1 MLKLLIV
8 LAAVIAARLRGG
20 TLRNLAALD
29 LRLPALAV
37 VGFAIQVVVYV
48 LFRASSALQPYA
60 PALFVLS
67 LVLLAVWCGV
77 NRHLPGMVIMM
88 VGLLLNTAAI
98 VANGGYMP
106 GWGDAARFAGHL
118 GPERLAAPDYDRRW
132 MITDDPSTPLLFL
145 GDVLA
150 LPAWMPF
157 ASVWSIGD
165 VLLVAGACV
174 LCWRAMRATPPARV
188 SPADAML

>member
-8 LAAVIAARLRGG
+8 LAAVVAARLRGG

-29 LRLPALAV
+29 LRFPALAIA
-37 VGFAIQVVVYV
+37 GFAIQVVVYV
-48 LFRASSALQPYA
+48 LFRSASALQPYA

-67 LVLLAVWCGV
+67 LVILSAWCGL
-77 NRHLPGMVIMM
+77 NWHIPGMVIMM

-106 GWGDAARFAGHL
+106 SWGDAARFAGHL
-118 GPERLAAPDYDRRW
+118 GPERLVTPEYDRRW
-132 MITDDPSTPLLFL
+132 VITDDPATPLLFL
-145 GDVLA
+145 GDYLA
-150 LPAWMPF
+150 LPAWMPL

-165 VLLVAGACV
+165 VLLVVGVCV
-174 LCWRAMRATPPARV
+174 LCWRAMRAAPPAHV
-188 SPADAML
+188 APAEAAP